1 MELRGDPIADLLDAD
16 VERLES
22 DLGARHV
29 QEVLA
34 QLVSGSLPQ
43 LSGET
48 DFDPLPSVPALCLK
62 NIKKPCTVAWSCLVL
77 CLFCFAL
84 VRKGVADICSG
95 FRK

>member
-1 MELRGDPIADLLDAD
+1 MELRGDPIADPLDTD

-48 DFDPLPSVPALCLK
+48 DFDTLPSVPALCLK
-62 NIKKPCTVAWSCLVL
+62 HI
-77 CLFCFAL
+77 
-84 VRKGVADICSG
+84 
-95 FRK
+95 